1 MYNIFYICA
10 FLKLIMG
17 HFGIGSPVFL
27 SLLRPTEKR
36 MHENG
41 LKERIQSNPICSYS
55 DFSKFFKSQ
64 LLQPKHKIV
73 CFFP

>member
-1 MYNIFYICA
+1 
-10 FLKLIMG
+10 MG

-55 DFSKFFKSQ
+55 DFSKFITSYLKLSFYNPNIKLFVFSRETAVNV
-64 LLQPKHKIV
+64 KAH
-73 CFFP
+73 